1 MDNNP
6 TQSTRQCPYCGEDI
20 QPGAIKCKHCNEWLV
35 NNPPPTPKSPEERAK
50 ELEKQEE
57 KKQEKKMAT
66 GCLIASLIVP
76 VLIIGMLLF
85 IASISVPDLEEHREE
100 IRESAVECAE
110 DQAGDI
116 LGLLGGTALKP
127 LLSLA
132 MNTETAQRAVLENFD
147 KLNKIEY
154 VPGTFWSKARIVN
167 RIYPKGKN
175 VSFGILGMVFSSLD
189 WEDFVLL
196 EDDKEAT
203 KSSGSSSSS
212 SPSVQQDESSN
223 GGSLQTAPSANAS
236 HQAYHGQI
244 QGNIRCE
251 FDLYFEPAAEGQ
263 QQEVRGSYN
272 YPKQGGRPITV
283 HGWYDPATG
292 DLSLTEYYDD
302 GTPNASM
309 RVSRTEEGF
318 QGWFIRPGKSDL
330 TLIMTE

>member
-1 MDNNP
+1 MDNTP
-6 TQSTRQCPYCGEDI
+6 TQTTRQCPYCGEDI

-35 NNPPPTPKSPEERAK
+35 NNPPPTPKSPEELAK

-57 KKQEKKMAT
+57 KKQVKKMAT
-66 GCLIASLIVP
+66 GCLIAALIVP

-85 IASISVPDLEEHREE
+85 IASITVPDLEEHREE

-110 DQAGDI
+110 DEAGDI

-147 KLNKIEY
+147 KRNKIEY

-196 EDDKEAT
+196 EDEKEAT

-212 SPSVQQDESSN
+212 SSSVQQDESSN
-223 GGSLQTAPSANAS
+223 EGSLQTAPSANAS
-236 HQAYHGQI
+236 HQTYNGRI
-244 QGNIRCE
+244 QGNISCE
-251 FDLYFEPAAEGQ
+251 FDLYFEPANEYG
-263 QQEVRGSYN
+263 QQEVRGTYSY
-272 YPKQGGRPITV
+272 PSQGSRPIILR
-283 HGWYDPATG
+283 GWFNPQTDEL
-292 DLSLTEYYDD
+292 DLTEYYDD
-302 GTPNASM
+302 GRANCSM
-309 RVSRTEEGF
+309 RVTRTPDGF
-318 QGWFIRPGKSDL
+318 KGWFIRPNKNDL
-330 TLIMTE
+330 TLVMTE